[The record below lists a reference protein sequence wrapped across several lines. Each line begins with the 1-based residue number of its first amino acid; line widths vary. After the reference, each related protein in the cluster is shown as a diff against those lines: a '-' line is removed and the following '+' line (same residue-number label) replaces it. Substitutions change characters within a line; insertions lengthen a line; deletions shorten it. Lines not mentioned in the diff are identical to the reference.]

1 MIDDELFDCGLFGS
15 FKFDPHSLDL
25 LDSLESNPLDSL
37 DLLDLL
43 ESNPLDHDSFNF
55 DSSSEPD
62 ASEPDPLEYA
72 MMHTEMIDR
81 LIAAID
87 DVRLLNPS
95 ILTAPST
102 STAPS
107 TPSAP
112 FRSTTFDAEIDEF
125 CKFDI
130 HQVRRYFRQKKI
142 TSDERNAMLTAR
154 RRYKNRLY
162 YRKNKRR

>member
-15 FKFDPHSLDL
+15 FKFDPDS
-25 LDSLESNPLDSL
+25 LDSLESNPI
-37 DLLDLL
+37 DLLDLI
-43 ESNPLDHDSFNF
+43 ESNSPESDSFNF
-55 DSSSEPD
+55 DSSPEPDASEPD

-72 MMHTEMIDR
+72 MMHTQKIGR

-95 ILTAPST
+95 TLFN
-102 STAPS
+102 PS

-162 YRKNKRR
+162 YRRNKRQ